1 MKSPWAQ
8 GCDERPLR
16 LLRFPHTLRSV
27 GMVSKAALTPIFS
40 ASYRFGLK
48 RQPFE
53 TKPHFPEMWEKWG
66 TKSFANDNASHYGFA
81 AGFSSALAAG
91 FGVWTFQNSGS
102 AFTHSSRG

>member
-1 MKSPWAQ
+1 MPTAVAAISTHP
-8 GCDERPLR
+8 
-16 LLRFPHTLRSV
+16 TLRWHGEQSCFDTNLQR
-27 GMVSKAALTPIFS
+27 KLPF
-40 ASYRFGLK
+40 RPQRK